1 MDARPYAG
9 LVCQRD
15 ETGSPYPELVQAER
29 RATLERIASLRHEV
43 QEIMEATAGAN
54 TDDEHDPEGSTIAFE
69 RERVSA
75 LLHDAED
82 YLEQLNRA
90 AAKLEAGTFGSCE
103 VCTGPIAAERLAALP
118 AVRTCITCAGLPH

>member
-1 MDARPYAG
+1 
-9 LVCQRD
+9 L
-15 ETGSPYPELVQAER
+15 PYPELVEVER
-29 RATLERIASLRHEV
+29 RTTQERIASLHREV

-82 YLEQLNRA
+82 YLEHLTRA
-90 AAKLEAGTFGSCE
+90 AAKLLEGTFGSCE
-103 VCTGPIAAERLAALP
+103 VCNGSISAERLAALP
-118 AVRTCITCAGLPH
+118 AARTCIACAGAPH